1 MLKNEK
7 NDKMREEEKKKA
19 EEIMSLN
26 VNMKEK
32 IDQLKRNYTD
42 SNNDR
47 ISAITQLT
55 MLQNSQLTNELEYQ
69 SQKAD
74 KSLHKNTALQEKI
87 YNSQRDIDI
96 HKEVENKLAKN
107 AKDLYKKYQEIHVR
121 TKNLENEQMQ
131 LLEQMQERSADMDSK
146 EVNDQILMVEDQIE
160 KLTQD

>member
-1 MLKNEK
+1 
-7 NDKMREEEKKKA
+7 
-19 EEIMSLN
+19 MSLN

-32 IDQLKRNYTD
+32 IDQLKRNQTD

-74 KSLHKNTALQEKI
+74 KSLHKNTNLQEKI
-87 YNSQRDIDI
+87 QNSQRDIDI

-107 AKDLYKKYQEIHVR
+107 AKDLYKK
-121 TKNLENEQMQ
+121 
-131 LLEQMQERSADMDSK
+131 
-146 EVNDQILMVEDQIE
+146 
-160 KLTQD
+160 